1 MSWKSLPASRSLPTG
16 RKRFSSTALSS
27 IACSSRPSSPISSRN
42 STPSCAVRS
51 RPARSVTAPVNAP
64 FLWPNSV
71 EAAPSPCSVA
81 QLTSTN
87 SPLTWWRD
95 FFSSNMRRARC
106 DLPAPVGPVSRIGA
120 RERTATRSISSI
132 IALKRLLRVGM
143 PLLRKSS
150 ASLWARLK
158 RCASTS

>member
-1 MSWKSLPASRSLPTG
+1 
-16 RKRFSSTALSS
+16 
-27 IACSSRPSSPISSRN
+27 
-42 STPSCAVRS
+42 
-51 RPARSVTAPVNAP
+51 VNAP

-87 SPLTWWRD
+87 SPVTWWRD
-95 FFSSNMRRARC
+95 FLSSNMRRARC
-106 DLPAPVGPVSRIGA
+106 DLPAPVGPVSRMGA

-132 IALKRLLRVGM
+132 IVLKRALRVGM

-150 ASLWARLK
+150 ASVCAWSK
-158 RCASTS
+158 RAASAS